1 MTDYTNHKEW
11 LEVEDYENQY
21 FLQEYEQYQPD
32 CLVGIFNSLI
42 QKAEAKGLE
51 GCYLKFQSHMEPYE
65 DWLGS
70 PSVMVVGYRKLFED
84 EKEEIKEQMRA
95 ESLAKELG
103 VSVYEAKIVMD
114 LKKRGKL

>member
-1 MTDYTNHKEW
+1 MTNYTDHTKW
-11 LEVEDYENQY
+11 VEVEDYENQY
-21 FLQEYEQYQPD
+21 YLQEYEQYQPD

-51 GCYLKFQSHMEPYE
+51 GCHLRFHSHTEPYE

-70 PSVMVVGYRKLFED
+70 PSVMVVGYRKHSVD
-84 EKEEIKEQMRA
+84 EKEEIKEQMKVEA
-95 ESLAKELG
+95 LAKELG